1 MAKWI
6 TPIFDRTQTDV
17 DIAIQ
22 KITEWITA
30 TISGY
35 SHDVYDLKGCLNVS
49 DINRI
54 EENIGY
60 LAELLNDYGY
70 FPDVS
75 VRTWENADIPTEND
89 IKRIVHNVSELV
101 ESFRQ
106 HSDAPT
112 IPSSLMRYDDVN
124 AIEKNLYLMKKLI
137 NIMEDSFKKS
147 GTFQSGSTM
156 FLPIRR

>member
-1 MAKWI
+1 M
-6 TPIFDRTQTDV
+6 FDRTQADV
-17 DIAIQ
+17 DFAVS
-22 KITEWITA
+22 KISEWIKT

-35 SHDVYDLKGCLNVS
+35 PPIVYNLKGCLNVS

-60 LAELLNDYGY
+60 LAKLLYDYGY

-75 VRTWENADIPTEND
+75 VRTWKDVDIPTEND
-89 IKRIVHNVSELV
+89 IKRILRNVRSLI
-101 ESFRQ
+101 ESFIRPT
-106 HSDAPT
+106 DAPSVPT
-112 IPSSLMRYDDVN
+112 SLTDYGDVN
-124 AIEKNLYLMKKLI
+124 AVEENLYLMKELI
-137 NIMEDSFKKS
+137 GILEKSFKKS